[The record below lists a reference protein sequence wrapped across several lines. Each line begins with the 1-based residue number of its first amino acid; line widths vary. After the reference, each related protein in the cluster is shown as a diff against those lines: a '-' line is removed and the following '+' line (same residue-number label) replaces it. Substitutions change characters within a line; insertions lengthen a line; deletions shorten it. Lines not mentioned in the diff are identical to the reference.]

1 MGNLNATEFV
11 KTMRDMGWRG
21 NKGKLLYIYMLGI
34 MAPAIV
40 SDAIVRSL
48 GGGWDDDDEDGYLDI
63 AMDWFFGSQVR
74 YVTAF
79 VPFGTTGYTLVTTAF
94 DNKPYNDRMT
104 TSPAVTAIEAS
115 TVGVG
120 KAIVNAVDPDKE
132 ITGKNVR
139 DVLTLVSL
147 ATGLPVSAAG
157 RPIGYLVDVERGKIE
172 PEGPVDL
179 VRGLLT
185 GTVTP
190 ESKR

>member
-1 MGNLNATEFV
+1 
-11 KTMRDMGWRG
+11 
-21 NKGKLLYIYMLGI
+21 
-34 MAPAIV
+34 
-40 SDAIVRSL
+40 
-48 GGGWDDDDEDGYLDI
+48 
-63 AMDWFFGSQVR
+63 
-74 YVTAF
+74 
-79 VPFGTTGYTLVTTAF
+79 VTTAF

>member
-1 MGNLNATEFV
+1 
-11 KTMRDMGWRG
+11 
-21 NKGKLLYIYMLGI
+21 MLGI